1 MGRGKIRVLSPAE
14 IARSAWGI
22 TFVGIAL
29 MLGAVLLF
37 VAFTWPRIRLAWHG
51 VQANATVMDS
61 FTTTSRE
68 RIEEYD
74 HQERLRSRT
83 VEVETHTLKVRFPL
97 AAGGL
102 AVAEVQADSP
112 EDHKAVGDTVP
123 VIHLPDSPESAE
135 IYSAGRFWL
144 HLVVTFAFPLTFFAA
159 GYAVVRLT

>member
-1 MGRGKIRVLSPAE
+1 MGRGKIKVLSPAE

-22 TFVGIAL
+22 KVVGIAF

-37 VAFTWPRIRLAWHG
+37 IAFTWPRIRLAWGG

-83 VEVETHTLKVRFPL
+83 VEVETHKLKVRFPL
-97 AAGGL
+97 AGGGL
-102 AVAEVQADSP
+102 AVAEVQADAP
-112 EDHKAVGDTVP
+112 EDRKAVGETVP
-123 VIHLPDSPESAE
+123 VIHLPDGPESAE
-135 IYSAGRFWL
+135 IYSAGRFRM
-144 HLVVTFAFPLTFFAA
+144 HLVVTFAFPFAFFAA
-159 GYAVVRLT
+159 GYVVMRL